1 MKEQRTKIITA
12 LICALLLASF
22 TCAVFL
28 PLFHDCSG
36 ELCEVCTAVKPLD
49 SAFGGIILL
58 AAFCLCVEMEKAVRL
73 ETKRAA
79 VGAEATPISL
89 KVKLSD

>member
-12 LICALLLASF
+12 LICAILLASF
-22 TCAVFL
+22 SCAVFL

-36 ELCEVCTAVKPLD
+36 ELCEVCTAAKPF
-49 SAFGGIILL
+49 SAAFGGIILF
-58 AAFCLCVEMEKAVRL
+58 AAFCLCAEMGKTVRL
-73 ETKRAA
+73 ETRRAA
-79 VGAEATPISL
+79 VGAETTPISL

>member
-1 MKEQRTKIITA
+1 MKEQRTKIIIA
-12 LICALLLASF
+12 LICALLFASF

-36 ELCEVCTAVKPLD
+36 ELCEVCAAIKPLGA
-49 SAFGGIILL
+49 AFGGIILL
-58 AAFCLCVEMEKAVRL
+58 AAFCLCAEMEKTVRL

-79 VGAEATPISL
+79 VSAQATPISL